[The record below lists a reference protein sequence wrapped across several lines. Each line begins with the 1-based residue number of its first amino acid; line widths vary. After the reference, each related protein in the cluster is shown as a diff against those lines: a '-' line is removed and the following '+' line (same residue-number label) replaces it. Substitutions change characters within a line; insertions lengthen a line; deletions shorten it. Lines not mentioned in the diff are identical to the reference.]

1 MKRLWT
7 VLTIVVLAGMVLSAC
22 AAPAAA
28 PAAAPEAG
36 GEAAAPAGEAVDFV
50 TWYQYDE
57 KNEDPASDE
66 RVGNQYLRDTIPV
79 FNEAYA
85 GKWNWV
91 NQPKAWDKMAAEL
104 IAAVQAGGDVPDLFE
119 MGSGAVIQY

>member
-66 RVGNQYLRDTIPV
+66 RVGNQYLRDT
-79 FNEAYA
+79 
-85 GKWNWV
+85 
-91 NQPKAWDKMAAEL
+91 
-104 IAAVQAGGDVPDLFE
+104 
-119 MGSGAVIQY
+119 

>member
-36 GEAAAPAGEAVDFV
+36 GEAAAPAGEAVV
-50 TWYQYDE
+50 
-57 KNEDPASDE
+57 PAS
-66 RVGNQYLRDTIPV
+66 
-79 FNEAYA
+79 
-85 GKWNWV
+85 
-91 NQPKAWDKMAAEL
+91 
-104 IAAVQAGGDVPDLFE
+104 
-119 MGSGAVIQY
+119 